1 MDMYKISTMKA
12 IIIAGGTP
20 PSKKLLTKEITRN
33 SIIIAA
39 DSGANCLYKYKI
51 TPDYLI
57 GDLDSIDSKALN
69 FLANK
74 NIPIERY
81 PCDKDLTDAEL
92 ALKKALE
99 LKAKKIIFLGCLG
112 GKRIDHLLGAFGL
125 LLECSNL
132 NIDAALKDDNQIVT
146 LLKKSTTIYGK
157 RGAIFSLQAY
167 GETVSKLNIIGSKYT
182 LKNHS
187 LKMGDALTISNEFQ
201 NKKVQIQF
209 KSGKLLLI
217 LNHC

>member
-1 MDMYKISTMKA
+1 MYKISTMKA

-20 PSKKLLTKEITRN
+20 PSKKLITKEITRS

-39 DSGANCLYKYKI
+39 DSGANCLWKYKI
-51 TPDYLI
+51 VPDYLI
-57 GDLDSIDSKALN
+57 GDFDSINSKALN

-81 PCDKDLTDAEL
+81 PCNKDLTDAQL
-92 ALKKALE
+92 ALKKSLQ

-112 GKRIDHLLGAFGL
+112 GKRIDHLLGALGL
-125 LLECSNL
+125 LVECSNL
-132 NIDAALKDDNQIVT
+132 NIDASLKDDYQTVT

-157 RGAIFSLQAY
+157 PRAIFSLQAY
-167 GETVSKLNIIGSKYT
+167 GGTVSKLSVIGSKYS

-187 LKMGDALTISNEFQ
+187 LKTGDVLTLSNEFQ
-201 NKKVQIQF
+201 NKKVKIQF

-217 LNHC
+217 LMHY

>member
-1 MDMYKISTMKA
+1 MKA

-20 PSKKLLTKEITRN
+20 PSKKLITKETTRS

-39 DSGANCLYKYKI
+39 DSGANCLWKYKI
-51 TPDYLI
+51 VPDYLI
-57 GDLDSIDSKALN
+57 GDFDSINSKALN

-81 PCDKDLTDAEL
+81 PCNKDLTDAQL
-92 ALKKALE
+92 ALKKSLQ

-167 GETVSKLNIIGSKYT
+167 GGT
-182 LKNHS
+182 
-187 LKMGDALTISNEFQ
+187 
-201 NKKVQIQF
+201 
-209 KSGKLLLI
+209 
-217 LNHC
+217 